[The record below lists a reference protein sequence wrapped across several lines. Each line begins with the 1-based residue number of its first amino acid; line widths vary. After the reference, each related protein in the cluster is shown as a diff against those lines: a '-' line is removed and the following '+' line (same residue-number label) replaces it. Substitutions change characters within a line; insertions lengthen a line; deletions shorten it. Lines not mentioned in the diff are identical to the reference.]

1 MHNTASY
8 IIIIIFGNYVC
19 TDTSSSG
26 ESGSVSVA
34 TIGGAIGGIA
44 IFAIIIV
51 LCVVVCCII
60 RSKRNKRESFKIEAN
75 NAIYYNKT
83 YDNVENVRNDK
94 VNDAVNTDLQL
105 QDRNATASSIISNRP
120 SVLESQSSFIHSSAE
135 GRLHI

>member
-1 MHNTASY
+1 
-8 IIIIIFGNYVC
+8 VC

-26 ESGSVSVA
+26 ESGSISVA

-60 RSKRNKRESFKIEAN
+60 RSKRNKPESFKIEEN

-83 YDNVENVRNDK
+83 YDNVDNVRK
-94 VNDAVNTDLQL
+94 LMML
-105 QDRNATASSIISNRP
+105 
-120 SVLESQSSFIHSSAE
+120 
-135 GRLHI
+135 